1 MVSNMKTTV
10 EISDALLEEARKVA
24 ASEGVTL
31 RLLVEEG
38 LRNAL
43 ERRKEKSRAFKLR
56 DARVAGRLRP
66 EFEGNW
72 PAIRDEIYRG
82 RGT

>member
-10 EISDALLEEARKVA
+10 EISDALLEEAKRVA
-24 ASEGVTL
+24 AREGVTL

-43 ERRKEKSRAFKLR
+43 AARKTEKAFQLR
-56 DARVAGRLRP
+56 DARSPGRLRP